1 MIKMFFSSN
10 FVNNHGYN
18 HEMLTVKKCWGIIT
32 QGQPES
38 EYRFDN
44 LILQSALIL
53 LGKYRRILILTRA
66 MSKIVRTHLSRSRNP
81 ELILIQLVSWIYLA
95 DY

>member
-1 MIKMFFSSN
+1 MMIKMFFSSN

-38 EYRFDN
+38 EYRFVN
-44 LILQSALIL
+44 LILEAKSFGPNPRINIDSVGFLDI
-53 LGKYRRILILTRA
+53 LGKLLIA
-66 MSKIVRTHLSRSRNP
+66 PNVGHI
-81 ELILIQLVSWIYLA
+81 
-95 DY
+95 